1 MLAAAAAMTDLFP
14 SQGTLLPAFSL
25 LALSVGLAM
34 DAFAVS
40 VAQGASGRTD
50 AGGALRI
57 GATFGVA
64 QGLMPLIGWALGTAF
79 ADAIRNVDHWVA
91 FVLLGLL
98 GAKMLREGLHGD
110 DATPAPALI
119 GWALLGAAVATSVDA
134 AAAGITLPMM
144 GAPIAVA
151 CAVIGMVTAG
161 LCFTGVMIGAASGA
175 RLGKIAEI
183 IGGGLLIAIGAKI
196 LVDHLFF
203 GG

>member
-1 MLAAAAAMTDLFP
+1 MLDL
-14 SQGTLLPAFSL
+14 SLPLIA
-25 LALSVGLAM
+25 LAVGLAM

-40 VAQGASGRTD
+40 IAQGASARPGM
-50 AGGALRI
+50 AGAIRI
-57 GATFGVA
+57 GAAFGLA
-64 QGLMPLIGWALGTAF
+64 QALMPLLGWGLGVAF
-79 ADAIRNVDHWVA
+79 AGLIRNVDHWVA
-91 FVLLGLL
+91 FVLLGVL

-151 CAVIGMVTAG
+151 CAVIGVVTAG
-161 LCFTGVMIGAASGA
+161 LCFAGVMIGAASGA

-183 IGGGLLIAIGAKI
+183 IGGCLLIAIGAKI